1 MKGEVEW
8 TIITSLWVNKGWLAI
23 GLILESSLVLTE
35 LRVECLTQL
44 SCWYRESNHF
54 FAVDLSS
61 IKWRLPLL
69 YLLSYQSQML
79 PMQLVDT
86 SKPKMRL
93 IAELPSLLLLE
104 ARMEKKERTNAREP
118 SELRTL
124 AVNTSQRC
132 SFIGGQPSISSC
144 SEGLLYRVKIEGWLG
159 RSTTQ

>member
-1 MKGEVEW
+1 
-8 TIITSLWVNKGWLAI
+8 
-23 GLILESSLVLTE
+23 
-35 LRVECLTQL
+35 
-44 SCWYRESNHF
+44 
-54 FAVDLSS
+54 
-61 IKWRLPLL
+61 
-69 YLLSYQSQML
+69 ML
-79 PMQLVDT
+79 PMQLVEPGLFEFRTWKLIATMLNT

-144 SEGLLYRVKIEGWLG
+144 SEGLLYRVKIEG
-159 RSTTQ
+159 